1 MLVFGIILIFFII
14 MFLMIYSPVIYQNA
28 VLKRAENTFIQE
40 LNRLNDFYEDNL
52 IVVTRRLGEGES
64 QNSDVKF
71 VHAHNNQNFAV
82 NSVLDL
88 IDDLE
93 D

>member
-1 MLVFGIILIFFII
+1 

-52 IVVTRRLGEGES
+52 IVVTSRMGERET
-64 QNSDVKF
+64 
-71 VHAHNNQNFAV
+71 
-82 NSVLDL
+82 
-88 IDDLE
+88 
-93 D
+93 